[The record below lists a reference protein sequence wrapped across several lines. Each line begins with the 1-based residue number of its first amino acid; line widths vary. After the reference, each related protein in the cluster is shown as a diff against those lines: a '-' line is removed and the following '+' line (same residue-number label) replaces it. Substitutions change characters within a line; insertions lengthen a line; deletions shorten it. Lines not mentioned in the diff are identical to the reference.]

1 MAESKLA
8 GPIKLCKQQLASY
21 NVFGV
26 VLVFSMLSLGHI
38 LISDLVV
45 ANLLMY
51 SLSGMIL
58 LFLAAPFYT
67 KVFLD
72 EINIIT
78 VNSLIEF
85 IAVMIYVKT
94 TTSTALSLGMK

>member
-1 MAESKLA
+1 
-8 GPIKLCKQQLASY
+8 
-21 NVFGV
+21 
-26 VLVFSMLSLGHI
+26 MLSLGQI

-58 LFLAAPFYT
+58 AILLGFAFFIL

-72 EINIIT
+72 EI
-78 VNSLIEF
+78 VQLH
-85 IAVMIYVKT
+85 
-94 TTSTALSLGMK
+94 